1 MYSILK
7 SNITSLGGAKN
18 TLKYIPTLNQ
28 NWESLSLY
36 DMFLILITYKDKF
49 IKSKKKTIAFI
60 YFGNSIIYLLRIKIA

>member
-49 IKSKKKTIAFI
+49 IKSKKKNNYIHIFW
-60 YFGNSIIYLLRIKIA
+60 